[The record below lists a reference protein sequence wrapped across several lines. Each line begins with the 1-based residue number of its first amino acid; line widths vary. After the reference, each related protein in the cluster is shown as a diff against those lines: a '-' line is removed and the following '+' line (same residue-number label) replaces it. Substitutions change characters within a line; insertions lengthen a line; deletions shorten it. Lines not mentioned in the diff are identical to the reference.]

1 MLLIDIF
8 SSLKEWLAYCSHQN
22 YLSYQLKGRFRG
34 LEAVKLLYMI
44 STWAKCYTD
53 QGSPNSYSFNIVF
66 WFLAQRPAP
75 YRWRQEWERKEGS
88 KRGRRGGERGR
99 SREKSSAR
107 GGERM
112 GGEKKG
118 RERREVKG
126 RKNTSTIPKF
136 HIFGSF
142 FLFMFQVFR
151 FKFLTEHVWGVC
163 VCVGRWVSVWGKIWE
178 GITCVVIKD
187 RRR

>member
-118 RERREVKG
+118 REGREGK
-126 RKNTSTIPKF
+126 KKHFHNTKIPHFWVIFSF
-136 HIFGSF
+136 HVSS
-142 FLFMFQVFR
+142 FQVQVFDWTCVR
-151 FKFLTEHVWGVC
+151 GVC
-163 VCVGRWVSVWGKIWE
+163 VWG
-178 GITCVVIKD
+178 
-187 RRR
+187 